1 MDRLG
6 VIMNKKMCKEHVKI
20 GEEIAMGE
28 THTLI

>member
-1 MDRLG
+1 
-6 VIMNKKMCKEHVKI
+6 MNKKMCKEHVKI